1 MSRHTAPYS
10 FVMMRLML
18 VLLGAWTLS
27 VQGLYIKQ
35 VSAPNQRWESTFT
48 LPSED
53 YVLESD
59 TCLRHTLP
67 V

>member
-27 VQGLYIKQ
+27 VQGLYIKTGLCSKPE
-35 VSAPNQRWESTFT
+35 VGEYFHAAIGR
-48 LPSED
+48 
-53 YVLESD
+53 
-59 TCLRHTLP
+59 LRFGI
-67 V
+67 